1 MNGIEVNGAESQ
13 EVATTEVP
21 DEPEGQASALV
32 TLIDRLAR
40 DENVDVDKMERL
52 LAMQERV
59 FERRAEVAFNQAM
72 ARVQAE
78 GVKIRRNR
86 TNPQTK
92 STYAD
97 IEALSDALTPIAARE
112 GFSLSYGTD
121 QSPVEGWI
129 RVTCD
134 VAHVGGHKEHRFVDL
149 PLDTVGIGDKRN
161 KTDLHGAG
169 SALSYGRRYL
179 KLLIFDV
186 ATTDDDGNAGGGK
199 VPETIDEKEVIK
211 LRDWLQSLRRDE
223 AKFCGLMGI
232 EKLEDLPARDL
243 ERARGW
249 LKAAE
254 KKK

>member
-1 MNGIEVNGAESQ
+1 MNAE
-13 EVATTEVP
+13 AKDLAEVP
-21 DEPEGQASALV
+21 DEPEGQAGALV

-40 DENVDVDKMERL
+40 DPNVDVDKMERL

-78 GVKIRRNR
+78 GVKVRRKSENK
-86 TNPQTK
+86 QTR
-92 STYAD
+92 SSYAD
-97 IEALSDALTPIAARE
+97 LEALSDAMTPIAARE

-186 ATTDDDGNAGGGK
+186 ATTDDDGNLAGGK
-199 VPETIDEKEVIK
+199 VADTIDEKEVIK
-211 LRDWLQSLRRDE
+211 LREWIE
-223 AKFCGLMGI
+223 ALGRNEEKFCALMKI
-232 EKLEDLPARDL
+232 DRLENMTADLL
-243 ERARGW
+243 ERARGT

-254 KKK
+254 EKARK